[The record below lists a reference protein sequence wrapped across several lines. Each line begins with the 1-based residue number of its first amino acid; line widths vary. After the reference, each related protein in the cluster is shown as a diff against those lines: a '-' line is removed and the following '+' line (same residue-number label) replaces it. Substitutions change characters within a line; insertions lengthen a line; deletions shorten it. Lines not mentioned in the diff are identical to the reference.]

1 MVAKT
6 KTIKIVII
14 IKQQKAKAFWTKYAK
29 NIALAD
35 KKMGNIIIK

>member
-14 IKQQKAKAFWTKYAK
+14 IKQQKAKACWTKYAK